1 MTRRGAFAAYLDI
14 DHPDFEEF
22 LQIRDIG
29 NPIQNL
35 FTGACIPDY
44 WMQEMVDGD
53 MEKRKLWA
61 KVLESRQQ
69 KGMPYL
75 FFTDNVNKNKPQV
88 YKDKKMQITHS
99 NLCVA
104 PYTKILT
111 YKGYRVIGELEDQE
125 VEVWNG
131 EEWSKTT
138 VKKTGSDQE
147 LVRVKLSSGQEID
160 CTPYHKF
167 YVQVGIPGRGGK
179 IVEKRAQ
186 ELEEGDK
193 LIKFDLPVI
202 EGEEILEH
210 AYDNGFFS
218 GDGCMDGPRSKIY
231 LYNQKRDLQ
240 KFFSSVDN
248 WVSQANLNRD
258 YGYGKDLKVKY
269 FVPGANY
276 TIESRLKWLAGLLDA
291 YGTSL
296 KSVEGSCSLQIASIN
311 QQFLRDLQL
320 MLQTLGCH
328 SKITLNRE
336 AGRFMMPKNDGTGE
350 LKEYDC
356 NPVWRIVISCG
367 ALTKLTNM
375 GLKCNRVTWN
385 ILKEPNRGALR
396 FVKVESKP
404 EKIEGLHDTYC
415 FTEPKR
421 HMGMFNGALIGQCS
435 EISLTDSESE
445 SFVCCLSSLNLE
457 LYDEWKNTDTVKLAI
472 YFLDA
477 VMSEFIENSA
487 GIPGLEAVNK
497 FARRHRALGLGV
509 MGYHSY
515 LQKNN
520 IPFESMEAKTFNAK
534 VFKEIES
541 KARKASKELA
551 KVYGEPELLKGY
563 GLRNTT
569 LMAIAPTTSSSA
581 ILGQTS
587 PGVEPFASN
596 YYKAGLAKGNFMRK
610 NKYLEA
616 KLEELGKNT
625 EEVWRDIMLNRGS
638 VQHLDFLDD
647 HTKAVFRTF
656 KEISQREII
665 TQAVQRQRYIDQ
677 AQSINLNIPPDIPLK
692 DVNALYIYAWQ
703 SGLKTLYYQRSESV
717 AKNMAMNFNNCTSC
731 EA

>member
-53 MEKRKLWA
+53 MEKRRIWA

-69 KGMPYL
+69 KGLPYL

-111 YKGYRVIGELEDQE
+111 SKGYQVIGELEDQE

-131 EEWSKTT
+131 EEWSKVT

-179 IVEKRAQ
+179 IIEKRAQ

-202 EGEEILEH
+202 EGEETLDH

-218 GDGCMDGPRSKIY
+218 GDGCVDGPRSKIY

-248 WVSQANLNRD
+248 WVSQVNLNRD

-291 YGTSL
+291 DGTSL
-296 KSVEGSCSLQIASIN
+296 TAQEGSCSLQIASIN
-311 QQFLRDLQL
+311 QNFLRELQL

-328 SKITLNRE
+328 SKIALNRK

-356 NPVWRIVISCG
+356 KPVWRIVISSS
-367 ALTKLTNM
+367 ALSKLVDL
-375 GLKCNRVTWN
+375 GLSCNRLKWN
-385 ILKEPNRGALR
+385 IVKAPNRIAVR
-396 FVKVESKP
+396 FAQVENKP

-435 EISLTDSESE
+435 EIGLFDGPDE

-569 LMAIAPTTSSSA
+569 LMAIAP
-581 ILGQTS
+581 
-587 PGVEPFASN
+587 
-596 YYKAGLAKGNFMRK
+596 
-610 NKYLEA
+610 
-616 KLEELGKNT
+616 
-625 EEVWRDIMLNRGS
+625 
-638 VQHLDFLDD
+638 
-647 HTKAVFRTF
+647 
-656 KEISQREII
+656 
-665 TQAVQRQRYIDQ
+665 
-677 AQSINLNIPPDIPLK
+677 
-692 DVNALYIYAWQ
+692 
-703 SGLKTLYYQRSESV
+703 
-717 AKNMAMNFNNCTSC
+717 
-731 EA
+731 

>member
-53 MEKRKLWA
+53 MEKRRLWA

-111 YKGYRVIGELEDQE
+111 SKGYQVIGELEDQE

-131 EEWSKTT
+131 EEWSKVT

-147 LVRVKLSSGQEID
+147 LVKVKLSSGQEID

-167 YVQVGIPGRGGK
+167 YVQTGKYSEGK

-202 EGEEILEH
+202 EGEETLDH

-218 GDGCMDGPRSKIY
+218 GDGCYDGPRSRIY
-231 LYNQKRDLQ
+231 LYNKKRDLQ
-240 KFFSSVDN
+240 KFFSSVDTWIN
-248 WVSQANLNRD
+248 QDAFNRD

-291 YGTSL
+291 DGTSL
-296 KSVEGSCSLQIASIN
+296 KSVEGSCSLQIASTN

-328 SKITLNRE
+328 SKVALNKE
-336 AGRFMMPKNDGTGE
+336 ARRALMPKNDGTGE

-356 NPVWRIVISCG
+356 KPIWRIVISCG

-385 ILKEPNRGALR
+385 ILKEPNRGTIR
-396 FVKVESKP
+396 FVRVESKP

-421 HMGMFNGALIGQCS
+421 HMGVFNGALIGQCA
-435 EISLTDSESE
+435 EVSLCDGPDE

-497 FARRHRALGLGV
+497 FARRHRSLGLG
-509 MGYHSY
+509 G
-515 LQKNN
+515 
-520 IPFESMEAKTFNAK
+520 
-534 VFKEIES
+534 
-541 KARKASKELA
+541 
-551 KVYGEPELLKGY
+551 
-563 GLRNTT
+563 
-569 LMAIAPTTSSSA
+569 
-581 ILGQTS
+581 
-587 PGVEPFASN
+587 
-596 YYKAGLAKGNFMRK
+596 
-610 NKYLEA
+610 
-616 KLEELGKNT
+616 
-625 EEVWRDIMLNRGS
+625 
-638 VQHLDFLDD
+638 
-647 HTKAVFRTF
+647 
-656 KEISQREII
+656 
-665 TQAVQRQRYIDQ
+665 
-677 AQSINLNIPPDIPLK
+677 
-692 DVNALYIYAWQ
+692 
-703 SGLKTLYYQRSESV
+703 ESV
-717 AKNMAMNFNNCTSC
+717 KCPV
-731 EA
+731 

>member
-1 MTRRGAFAAYLDI
+1 M
-14 DHPDFEEF
+14 
-22 LQIRDIG
+22 
-29 NPIQNL
+29 
-35 FTGACIPDY
+35 GACIPDY

-53 MEKRKLWA
+53 MEKRRIWA

-69 KGMPYL
+69 KGLPYL

-88 YKDKKMQITHS
+88 YKDKKIQITHS

-111 YKGYRVIGELEDQE
+111 SKGYQVIGDLKNQE

-131 EEWSKTT
+131 KEWSKVT

-147 LVRVKLSSGQEID
+147 LVRVKLSSGQVID
-160 CTPYHKF
+160 CTSYHKF
-167 YVQVGIPGRGGK
+167 YVQTGKYSEGK
-179 IVEKRAQ
+179 IIEKRAQ

-202 EGEEILEH
+202 EGEETLEH

-218 GDGCMDGPRSKIY
+218 GDGCMDGPRSRIY
-231 LYNQKRDLQ
+231 LYNKKRELQ
-240 KFFSSVDN
+240 KFFSSVDTWIN
-248 WVSQANLNRD
+248 QDAFNRD

-276 TIESRLKWLAGLLDA
+276 TVESRIKWLAGLLDA
-291 YGTSL
+291 DGTSL
-296 KSVEGSCSLQIASIN
+296 KSVEGSCSLQIASTN
-311 QQFLRDLQL
+311 QNFLRNLQL

-328 SKITLNRE
+328 SKITLTRK

-367 ALTKLTNM
+367 ALTKLTEL
-375 GLKCNRVTWN
+375 GLVCNRVKWN
-385 ILKEPNRGALR
+385 IVKEPNRGALR
-396 FVKVESKP
+396 FVRVESKP

-421 HMGMFNGALIGQCS
+421 HMGVFNGALTGQCS
-435 EISLTDSESE
+435 ETSIPDGVDE

-477 VMSEFIENSA
+477 AMSEFIENSA

-497 FARRHRALGLGV
+497 FARRHRSLGLGV
-509 MGYHSY
+509 MGYASY

-569 LMAIAPTTSSSA
+569 LMAIAP
-581 ILGQTS
+581 
-587 PGVEPFASN
+587 
-596 YYKAGLAKGNFMRK
+596 
-610 NKYLEA
+610 
-616 KLEELGKNT
+616 
-625 EEVWRDIMLNRGS
+625 
-638 VQHLDFLDD
+638 
-647 HTKAVFRTF
+647 
-656 KEISQREII
+656 
-665 TQAVQRQRYIDQ
+665 
-677 AQSINLNIPPDIPLK
+677 
-692 DVNALYIYAWQ
+692 
-703 SGLKTLYYQRSESV
+703 
-717 AKNMAMNFNNCTSC
+717 
-731 EA
+731 